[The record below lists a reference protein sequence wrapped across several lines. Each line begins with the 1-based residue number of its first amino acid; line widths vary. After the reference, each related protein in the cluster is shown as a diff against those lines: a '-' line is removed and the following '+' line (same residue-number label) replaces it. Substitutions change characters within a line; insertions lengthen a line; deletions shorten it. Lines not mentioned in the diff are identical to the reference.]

1 MSLFLVCK
9 VINSDICFGVV
20 NTVDSAP
27 ELRFSSDFVIHS
39 CMFVIVIACFFAR
52 GGVFLSPTDNFH
64 LVPFNAG
71 TDLRLRD
78 SGGQEGGKDKPDALL
93 LTALPIQRVTCYQLS
108 SCR

>member
-1 MSLFLVCK
+1 MLLLLLVSLPV
-9 VINSDICFGVV
+9 G
-20 NTVDSAP
+20 A
-27 ELRFSSDFVIHS
+27 FSPPPRIIIH
-39 CMFVIVIACFFAR
+39 F
-52 GGVFLSPTDNFH
+52 
-64 LVPFNAG
+64 VPFNAG